1 MKVKAWQETHKSTRA
16 LAAVVLAACSVLPG
30 ATLWGQRSGVNPP
43 KVMTPAEFKAALTSL
58 PADVRLAYGSDPQQ
72 FGELRVP
79 DRPGPH
85 PVVVLVHGGCFKLS
99 NLGDLGPMGDVLKAE
114 GIASWNIEYRRLADP
129 GGGWPGTFLDVGNAV
144 DHLRTLA
151 SAHNLDLGRVVLV
164 GHSAGGHLAHWAA
177 SRGRLREG
185 SPLRSGTPLVPAGV
199 INLAGPIDLADNIAH
214 YETMCRDTVITT
226 LTGGTPAAVPDRYAD
241 ASPNRRLPLGVPQVL
256 IWGEHENFVPQPLA
270 QSHVDA
276 ATKAGDRAR
285 LVVVPAVGHFELASP
300 RDPRAWPAVL
310 AAIRSMFEG

>member
-1 MKVKAWQETHKSTRA
+1 MRRIRHETHKSARA
-16 LAAVVLAACSVLPG
+16 LAAVVVAAACIVLPG

-58 PADVRLAYGSDPQQ
+58 PADRRVAYGSDPQQ

-99 NLGDLGPMGDVLKAE
+99 DLGDLGPMADVLKAE

-177 SRGRLREG
+177 SRGRLREE

-226 LTGGTPAAVPDRYAD
+226 LTGGTPATVPERYAD
-241 ASPNRRLPLGVPQVL
+241 ASANRRLPLGVLQVL

-270 QSHVDA
+270 RSHVEA

-285 LVVVPAVGHFELASP
+285 LVVIPAVGHFELASP
-300 RDPRAWPAVL
+300 RDPRAWPTVL
-310 AAIRSMFEG
+310 AAIRSMLAG